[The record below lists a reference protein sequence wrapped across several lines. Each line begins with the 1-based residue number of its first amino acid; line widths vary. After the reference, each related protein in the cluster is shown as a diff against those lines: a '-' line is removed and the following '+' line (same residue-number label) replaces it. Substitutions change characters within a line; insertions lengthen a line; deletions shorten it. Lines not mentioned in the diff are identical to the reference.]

1 MGEESSLDRD
11 RLTTEETY
19 LIAPC
24 GIYCGACDMMLGRS
38 RSLAGEMYS
47 ILNGFN
53 FADVGPF
60 FMGVE
65 QEKVVDFLSML
76 ERWSKA
82 DKCPGCLGGGG
93 NPACPIRTCAQ
104 SRGFATCA
112 ECDSVPCRRSEGNE
126 NWFQDASAFLELITR
141 RYGGWNLENLQRI
154 REVGYRQFIDE
165 MQEKVKSGF
174 MTSDVIKAEMV
185 FTELFGKAMEP
196 G

>member
-1 MGEESSLDRD
+1 MGDETSLDRD
-11 RLTTEETY
+11 KVATEETY

-38 RSLAGEMYS
+38 RGLAGEMYR

-65 QEKVVDFLSML
+65 QEKIVDFLNML
-76 ERWSKA
+76 ERWSEA

-93 NPACPIRTCAQ
+93 NPACPIKTCAR
-104 SRGFATCA
+104 SRGFTTCA
-112 ECDSVPCRRSEGNE
+112 ECDSMPCRRSEGNE

-141 RYGGWNLENLQRI
+141 RYGGWNLENLRRI
-154 REVGYRQFIDE
+154 KEVGYRQFIDE
-165 MQEKVKSGF
+165 MQEKVKGGF
-174 MTSDVIKAEMV
+174 MTSAVIKDEMI
-185 FTELFGKAMEP
+185 FTELFRKATGP